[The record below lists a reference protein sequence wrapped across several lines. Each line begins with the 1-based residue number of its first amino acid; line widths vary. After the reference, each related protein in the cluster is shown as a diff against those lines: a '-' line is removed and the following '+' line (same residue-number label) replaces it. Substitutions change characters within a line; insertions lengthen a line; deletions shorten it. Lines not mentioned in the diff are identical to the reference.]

1 MEYEERDITAN
12 ETYMQELK
20 QLMGRFVTPTIVIG
34 KEVFLGFGP
43 NFHRIQELLG
53 AREDKGKQT
62 G

>member
-1 MEYEERDITAN
+1 
-12 ETYMQELK
+12 MQELK